1 MRKLAAYTVVRLAS
15 ALSWKPPAHRVKELF
30 PATADATARNAD
42 PNAVYVVTGAS
53 GGIGSTIVEQLHERT
68 AGTIY
73 ACCRDATKAPALDR
87 VRPLQLDMCDDASVE
102 ALPDAVGARV
112 DALWNVGG
120 VLHEGDR
127 GPERS
132 LDAVDREWLLTSVD
146 VNCAGPILVTKALRK
161 ALNAGR
167 RGGANA
173 RPASVVANL
182 SARVGSISDNG
193 LGASSASETFS
204 RLPRRH
210 RRVRA
215 GGWYSYRLSKAAL
228 NQATVTC
235 ARELRRQRTICV
247 ALHPGTTDTGL
258 SKPFQARVAPEKL
271 FPVEF
276 TASQLLDIVD
286 GLEEDDSGRFIDWA
300 GADVEY

>member
-1 MRKLAAYTVVRLAS
+1 MRKLAYYTVVRLAS
-15 ALSWKPPAHRVKELF
+15 ALSWKPPANRVRELF
-30 PATADATARNAD
+30 PATADATSRNAD
-42 PNAVYVVTGAS
+42 PNAVFVVTGAS

-68 AGTIY
+68 AGTVY
-73 ACCRDATKAPALDR
+73 ACCRDPSKVSSLDR
-87 VRPLQLDMCDDASVE
+87 VRPVPLDVRDDASIA
-102 ALPDAVGARV
+102 ALPDTVGDRV

-132 LDAVDREWLLTSVD
+132 LDAVDREWLLKSVD

-161 ALNAGR
+161 ALHAGR

-193 LGASSASETFS
+193 LG
-204 RLPRRH
+204 
-210 RRVRA
+210 
-215 GGWYSYRLSKAAL
+215 GWYSYRLSKAAL

-235 ARELRRQRTICV
+235 ARELKRQRTICV

-300 GADVEY
+300 GIDVEY

>member
-15 ALSWKPPAHRVKELF
+15 ALSWKPPPHRVRELF

-42 PNAVYVVTGAS
+42 PDAVFVVTGAS

-68 AGTIY
+68 AGTVY
-73 ACCRDATKAPALDR
+73 ACCRDPSKVSSLDR
-87 VRPLQLDMCDDASVE
+87 VRPVPLDVRDDASIA
-102 ALPDAVGARV
+102 ALPDTVGDRV

-132 LDAVDREWLLTSVD
+132 LDAVDREWLLKSVD
-146 VNCAGPILVTKALRK
+146 VNCGGPILVTKALRK

-193 LGASSASETFS
+193 L
-204 RLPRRH
+204 
-210 RRVRA
+210 

-286 GLEEDDSGRFIDWA
+286 GLDVDDTGRFIDWA
-300 GADVEY
+300 GIDVEY

>member
-1 MRKLAAYTVVRLAS
+1 M
-15 ALSWKPPAHRVKELF
+15 H
-30 PATADATARNAD
+30 
-42 PNAVYVVTGAS
+42 
-53 GGIGSTIVEQLHERT
+53 
-68 AGTIY
+68 
-73 ACCRDATKAPALDR
+73 
-87 VRPLQLDMCDDASVE
+87 
-102 ALPDAVGARV
+102 
-112 DALWNVGG
+112 
-120 VLHEGDR
+120 
-127 GPERS
+127 RS
-132 LDAVDREWLLTSVD
+132 LDAVDREWLLTSVN
-146 VNCAGPILVTKALRK
+146 VNCAGPVLVTKALRK

-193 LGASSASETFS
+193 L
-204 RLPRRH
+204 
-210 RRVRA
+210 

-286 GLEEDDSGRFIDWA
+286 GLDVDDTGRFIDWA
-300 GADVEY
+300 GIDVEY

>member
-30 PATADATARNAD
+30 PATADATSRNAD
-42 PNAVYVVTGAS
+42 PDAVFVVTGAS
-53 GGIGSTIVEQLHERT
+53 GGIGATIVEQLHERT
-68 AGTIY
+68 AGTVY
-73 ACCRDATKAPALDR
+73 ACCRDPSKVSSLDR
-87 VRPLQLDMCDDASVE
+87 VRPVPLDVRDDASIA
-102 ALPDAVGARV
+102 ALPAAVGDRV

-132 LDAVDREWLLTSVD
+132 LDAVDREWVLKSVD
-146 VNCAGPILVTKALRK
+146 VNCTGPILVTKALRK

-182 SARVGSISDNG
+182 SARVGSIADNG
-193 LGASSASETFS
+193 L
-204 RLPRRH
+204 
-210 RRVRA
+210 

-235 ARELRRQRTICV
+235 ARELKRQRTICV

-300 GADVEY
+300 GIDVEY

>member
-15 ALSWKPPAHRVKELF
+15 ALSWKAPAHRVKELF
-30 PATADATARNAD
+30 PATADATSRNAD

-87 VRPLQLDMCDDASVE
+87 VRPVPLDVCDDASIA
-102 ALPDAVGARV
+102 ALPDTVGARV

-132 LDAVDREWLLTSVD
+132 LDAVDREWLLKSVD
-146 VNCAGPILVTKALRK
+146 VNCAGPILVTKTLRK

-182 SARVGSISDNG
+182 SARVGSIADNG
-193 LGASSASETFS
+193 L
-204 RLPRRH
+204 
-210 RRVRA
+210 

-235 ARELRRQRTICV
+235 ARELKRQRTICV

-271 FPVEF
+271 FPVAF

>member
-53 GGIGSTIVEQLHERT
+53 GGIGSTIVEQLHART
-68 AGTIY
+68 AGTVY
-73 ACCRDATKAPALDR
+73 ACCRDPSKVSSLDR
-87 VRPLQLDMCDDASVE
+87 VRPVPLDVRDDASIA
-102 ALPDAVGARV
+102 ALPDTVGDRV

-132 LDAVDREWLLTSVD
+132 LDAVDREWLLKSVD

-193 LGASSASETFS
+193 L
-204 RLPRRH
+204 
-210 RRVRA
+210 

-286 GLEEDDSGRFIDWA
+286 GLHEDDSGRFIDWA
-300 GADVEY
+300 GIDVEY

>member
-15 ALSWKPPAHRVKELF
+15 ALSWKPPPHRVRELF
-30 PATADATARNAD
+30 PATADAARRNAD
-42 PNAVYVVTGAS
+42 ADAVFVVTGAS

-87 VRPLQLDMCDDASVE
+87 VRPVPLDVRDDASIA
-102 ALPDAVGARV
+102 ALPAAVGDRV

-132 LDAVDREWLLTSVD
+132 LDAVDREWLLKSVD
-146 VNCAGPILVTKALRK
+146 VNCAGLILVTKALRK
-161 ALNAGR
+161 ALHAGR
-167 RGGANA
+167 RGASD

-182 SARVGSISDNG
+182 SARVGSIADNG
-193 LGASSASETFS
+193 L
-204 RLPRRH
+204 
-210 RRVRA
+210 

-235 ARELRRQRTICV
+235 ARELKRQRTICV
-247 ALHPGTTDTGL
+247 ALHPGTTNTGL

-286 GLEEDDSGRFIDWA
+286 GLEEDDTGRYIDWA
-300 GADVEY
+300 GIDVEY

>member
-42 PNAVYVVTGAS
+42 PNAVFVVTGAS

-68 AGTIY
+68 AGTVY
-73 ACCRDATKAPALDR
+73 ACCRDPSQAPALDR

-132 LDAVDREWLLTSVD
+132 LDAVDREWLLKSVD
-146 VNCAGPILVTKALRK
+146 VNCAGPILVTKTLRK

-182 SARVGSISDNG
+182 SARVGSIADNG
-193 LGASSASETFS
+193 L
-204 RLPRRH
+204 
-210 RRVRA
+210 

-228 NQATVTC
+228 NQATMTC

-286 GLEEDDSGRFIDWA
+286 GLHEDDTGRFIDWA
-300 GADVEY
+300 GIDVEY

>member
-15 ALSWKPPAHRVKELF
+15 ALSWKPPANRVKELF
-30 PATADATARNAD
+30 PATADATSRNAD
-42 PNAVYVVTGAS
+42 PNAVFVVTGAS

-87 VRPLQLDMCDDASVE
+87 VRPVPLDVCDDASIA
-102 ALPDAVGARV
+102 ALPDTVGARV

-132 LDAVDREWLLTSVD
+132 LDAVDREWLLKSVD
-146 VNCAGPILVTKALRK
+146 VNCAGPILVTKTLRK

-182 SARVGSISDNG
+182 SARVGSIADNG
-193 LGASSASETFS
+193 L
-204 RLPRRH
+204 
-210 RRVRA
+210 

-235 ARELRRQRTICV
+235 ARELKRQRTICV

-286 GLEEDDSGRFIDWA
+286 GLEEDDSGRFLDWA
-300 GADVEY
+300 GIDVEY

>member
-15 ALSWKPPAHRVKELF
+15 ALSWKPPANRVKELF
-30 PATADATARNAD
+30 PATADATSRNAD
-42 PNAVYVVTGAS
+42 PNAVFVVTGAS

-87 VRPLQLDMCDDASVE
+87 VRPVPLDVCDDASIA
-102 ALPDAVGARV
+102 ALPDTVGARV

-132 LDAVDREWLLTSVD
+132 LDAVDREWLLKSVD
-146 VNCAGPILVTKALRK
+146 VNCAGPILVTKTLRK

-193 LGASSASETFS
+193 L
-204 RLPRRH
+204 
-210 RRVRA
+210 

-258 SKPFQARVAPEKL
+258 SKPFQAHVAPEKL

-286 GLEEDDSGRFIDWA
+286 GLHEDDTGRFIDWA
-300 GADVEY
+300 GIDVEY

>member
-1 MRKLAAYTVVRLAS
+1 M
-15 ALSWKPPAHRVKELF
+15 H
-30 PATADATARNAD
+30 
-42 PNAVYVVTGAS
+42 
-53 GGIGSTIVEQLHERT
+53 
-68 AGTIY
+68 
-73 ACCRDATKAPALDR
+73 
-87 VRPLQLDMCDDASVE
+87 
-102 ALPDAVGARV
+102 
-112 DALWNVGG
+112 
-120 VLHEGDR
+120 
-127 GPERS
+127 RS

-193 LGASSASETFS
+193 LG
-204 RLPRRH
+204 
-210 RRVRA
+210 
-215 GGWYSYRLSKAAL
+215 GWYSYRLSKAAL

-271 FPVEF
+271 FPVAF

-286 GLEEDDSGRFIDWA
+286 GLDEDDSGRFLDWA
-300 GADVEY
+300 GIDVEY

>member
-15 ALSWKPPAHRVKELF
+15 ALSWKPPANRVKELF
-30 PATADATARNAD
+30 PATADATSRNAD
-42 PNAVYVVTGAS
+42 PNAVFVVTGAS

-87 VRPLQLDMCDDASVE
+87 VRPVPLDVCDDASIA
-102 ALPDAVGARV
+102 ALPDTVGARV

-132 LDAVDREWLLTSVD
+132 LDAVDREWLLKSVD
-146 VNCAGPILVTKALRK
+146 VNCAGPILVTKTLRK

-182 SARVGSISDNG
+182 SARVGSIADNG
-193 LGASSASETFS
+193 L
-204 RLPRRH
+204 
-210 RRVRA
+210 

-235 ARELRRQRTICV
+235 ARELKRQRTICV

>member
-15 ALSWKPPAHRVKELF
+15 ALSWKPPANRVKELF
-30 PATADATARNAD
+30 PATADATSRNAD
-42 PNAVYVVTGAS
+42 PNAVFVVTGAS

-68 AGTIY
+68 AGTVY
-73 ACCRDATKAPALDR
+73 ACCRDPAKAPALDR
-87 VRPLQLDMCDDASVE
+87 VRPVPLNVRDDASIA
-102 ALPDAVGARV
+102 ALPAAVGDRV

-127 GPERS
+127 SPERS
-132 LDAVDREWLLTSVD
+132 LDAVDRAWLLKSVD

-182 SARVGSISDNG
+182 SARVGSIADNG
-193 LGASSASETFS
+193 L
-204 RLPRRH
+204 
-210 RRVRA
+210 

-235 ARELRRQRTICV
+235 ARELKRQRTICV

-300 GADVEY
+300 GIDVEY

>member
-15 ALSWKPPAHRVKELF
+15 ALSWKPPANRVKELF
-30 PATADATARNAD
+30 PATADATSRNAD
-42 PNAVYVVTGAS
+42 PNAVFVVTGAS

-87 VRPLQLDMCDDASVE
+87 VRPVPLDVCDDASIA
-102 ALPDAVGARV
+102 ALPDTVGARV

-132 LDAVDREWLLTSVD
+132 LDAVDREWLLKSVD
-146 VNCAGPILVTKALRK
+146 VNCAGPILVTKTLRK

-182 SARVGSISDNG
+182 SARVGSIADNG
-193 LGASSASETFS
+193 L
-204 RLPRRH
+204 
-210 RRVRA
+210 

-300 GADVEY
+300 GIDVEY

>member
-15 ALSWKPPAHRVKELF
+15 ALSWKPPANRVKELF
-30 PATADATARNAD
+30 PATADATSRNAD

-53 GGIGSTIVEQLHERT
+53 GGIGSTIVEQLHART
-68 AGTIY
+68 AGTVY
-73 ACCRDATKAPALDR
+73 ACCRDPSRAPALDR
-87 VRPLQLDMCDDASVE
+87 VRPVQLDMCDDASIA
-102 ALPDAVGARV
+102 ALPDTVGDRV

-120 VLHEGDR
+120 VLHEGDHS
-127 GPERS
+127 PERS
-132 LDAVDREWLLTSVD
+132 LDAVDREWLLKSVD

-193 LGASSASETFS
+193 LG
-204 RLPRRH
+204 
-210 RRVRA
+210 
-215 GGWYSYRLSKAAL
+215 GWYSYRLSKAAL

-258 SKPFQARVAPEKL
+258 SRPFQARVAPEKL

-286 GLEEDDSGRFIDWA
+286 GLHEDDSGRFLDWA
-300 GADVEY
+300 GIDVEY

>member
-15 ALSWKPPAHRVKELF
+15 ALSWKPPAHRVRELF
-30 PATADATARNAD
+30 PATADAARRNAD
-42 PNAVYVVTGAS
+42 PNAVFVVTGAS

-68 AGTIY
+68 AGTVY
-73 ACCRDATKAPALDR
+73 ACCRDPSRVSSLDR
-87 VRPLQLDMCDDASVE
+87 VRPVPLDVRDDASIA
-102 ALPDAVGARV
+102 ALPDTVGARV

-120 VLHEGDR
+120 VLHEGDHS
-127 GPERS
+127 PERS

-146 VNCAGPILVTKALRK
+146 VNCAGPVLVTKALRK

-167 RGGANA
+167 RGAANA

-193 LGASSASETFS
+193 L
-204 RLPRRH
+204 
-210 RRVRA
+210 

-271 FPVEF
+271 FPVAF

-286 GLEEDDSGRFIDWA
+286 GLHEDDSGRFIDWA
-300 GADVEY
+300 GIDVEY

>member
-15 ALSWKPPAHRVKELF
+15 ALSWKPPPHRVRELF
-30 PATADATARNAD
+30 PATADATSRNAD

-53 GGIGSTIVEQLHERT
+53 GGIGAAVVEQLHERT
-68 AGTIY
+68 AGTVY
-73 ACCRDATKAPALDR
+73 ACCRDPSKVSSLDR
-87 VRPLQLDMCDDASVE
+87 VRPVPLDVRDDASIA
-102 ALPDAVGARV
+102 ALPDTVGDRV

-132 LDAVDREWLLTSVD
+132 LDAVDREWLLKSVD

-193 LGASSASETFS
+193 L
-204 RLPRRH
+204 
-210 RRVRA
+210 

-286 GLEEDDSGRFIDWA
+286 GLEVEDTGRFIDWA
-300 GADVEY
+300 GIDVEY

>member
-1 MRKLAAYTVVRLAS
+1 MR
-15 ALSWKPPAHRVKELF
+15 
-30 PATADATARNAD
+30 
-42 PNAVYVVTGAS
+42 
-53 GGIGSTIVEQLHERT
+53 
-68 AGTIY
+68 
-73 ACCRDATKAPALDR
+73 
-87 VRPLQLDMCDDASVE
+87 
-102 ALPDAVGARV
+102 
-112 DALWNVGG
+112 
-120 VLHEGDR
+120 
-127 GPERS
+127 RS
-132 LDAVDREWLLTSVD
+132 LDAVDREWLLKSVD

-300 GADVEY
+300 GIDVEY

>member
-15 ALSWKPPAHRVKELF
+15 ALSWKPPANRVKELF
-30 PATADATARNAD
+30 PATADATSRNAD
-42 PNAVYVVTGAS
+42 PNAVFVVTGAS

-87 VRPLQLDMCDDASVE
+87 VRPVPLDVCDDASIA
-102 ALPDAVGARV
+102 ALPDTVGARV

-132 LDAVDREWLLTSVD
+132 LDAVDREWLLKSVD
-146 VNCAGPILVTKALRK
+146 VNCAGPILVTKTLRK

-182 SARVGSISDNG
+182 SARVGSIADNG
-193 LGASSASETFS
+193 L
-204 RLPRRH
+204 
-210 RRVRA
+210 

-235 ARELRRQRTICV
+235 ARELKRQRTICV

-300 GADVEY
+300 GIDVEY